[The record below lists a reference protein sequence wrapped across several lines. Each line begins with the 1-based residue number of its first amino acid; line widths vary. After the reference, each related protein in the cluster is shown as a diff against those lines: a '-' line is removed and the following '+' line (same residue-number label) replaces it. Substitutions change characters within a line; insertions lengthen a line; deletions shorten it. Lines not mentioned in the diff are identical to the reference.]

1 MMLRRACSAAL
12 LALTP
17 LSAAVAAA
25 CGPVDWP
32 LWAQFKTHFIQDSGR
47 VLDASTP
54 QQHTSS
60 EGQSYGMFFALLAN
74 DRPMFDK
81 LWAWSVDNLGGG
93 DLSKRLPAWIWG
105 SDGKGGWTVLDANSA
120 SDADVWFVY
129 ALLEAGRL
137 WGDDAYTQRAQAL
150 LALIEA
156 QEVADLPDLGP
167 LLLPGRESFVR
178 PGNVWQFNASYLPI
192 PLLRRLAQASSH
204 PAWKAMP
211 ETTLRFLQE
220 ASPKGFAADWNM
232 YAPSKG
238 AYAFVTDTLKGPV
251 GSYDAIRT
259 YMWAGMMPAGDP
271 LAAKTLQALGGMAA
285 VMAEQQRVVPPE
297 SVNTET
303 AAVKGEGP
311 FGFSAALVPYFSALG
326 QRDQTQW
333 QTERVNVALREVFQP
348 LRTQQKQPP
357 YYDVVLSLFG
367 MGWAQGYYTFN
378 EAGQLQTQWEKAC
391 LPARKN

>member
-1 MMLRRACSAAL
+1 MLRRACLAAL

-17 LSAAVAAA
+17 LSAAVAATCA
-25 CGPVDWP
+25 PMDWP
-32 LWAQFKTHFIQDSGR
+32 LWAQFKAHFIQDSGR
-47 VLDASTP
+47 VLDDSTP
-54 QQHTSS
+54 QKHTSS

-74 DRPMFDK
+74 DRPAFDT

-105 SDGKGGWTVLDANSA
+105 TDGKGGWKVLDANSA

-137 WGDDAYTQRAQAL
+137 WGDPSYTQRALAL

-156 QEVADLPDLGP
+156 QEVVDLPDLGP
-167 LLLPGRESFVR
+167 MLLPGRDSFAR
-178 PGNVWQFNASYLPI
+178 PGNVWQLNASYLPI
-192 PLLRRLAQASSH
+192 PLLRRLAQVSPH

-211 ETTLRFLQE
+211 DTTLRFLQE
-220 ASPKGFAADWNM
+220 SAPKGLAADWSM
-232 YAPSKG
+232 YAPKG
-238 AYAFVTDTLKGPV
+238 DGYAFVTDTLKGPA

-271 LAAKTLQALGGMAA
+271 LAGKALQALEGMAKI
-285 VMAEQQRVVPPE
+285 MAEQQRVVPPE

-303 AAVKGEGP
+303 GVAKGEGP
-311 FGFSAALVPYFSALG
+311 FGFSAALVPYFTALR
-326 QRDQTQW
+326 QAPQTQW
-333 QTERVNVALREVFQP
+333 QSERVNVALREAFQP

-367 MGWAQGYYTFN
+367 MGWAQGIYTFN

-391 LPARKN
+391 PPARKN